1 MLKTGSETRRPNIR
15 KAALHLSSLAPLH
28 KALNMDTYGN
38 FFISIL
44 LKFFFLLTPF
54 FVLSTFL
61 AMTQHSSALQR
72 RKIALQVTMAV
83 LVTCFTLYFF
93 GNTLFSLFG
102 VTLDSFRI
110 GAGCLLF
117 LSAVHMVHGD
127 DTAPPS
133 ERREAI
139 AVVPLAIP
147 VTVGPGTTG
156 ALLVMGA
163 EMQQAWQVFVGCA
176 ALAAAVLCVG
186 AILVSASMIENLLG
200 KKGIA
205 ILSKLTGLFVSALA
219 AQIVFTGVRNFL
231 AVK

>member
-1 MLKTGSETRRPNIR
+1 
-15 KAALHLSSLAPLH
+15 
-28 KALNMDTYGN
+28 MDIYRH
-38 FFISIL
+38 FYFSIWI
-44 LKFFFLLTPF
+44 KFFFLLTPF

-61 AMTQHSSALQR
+61 AMTQHNSPAER
-72 RKIALQVTMAV
+72 RKVALRVTVAV

-127 DTAPPS
+127 DSAPTS

-139 AVVPLAIP
+139 SVVPLAIP

-163 EMQQAWQVFVGCA
+163 EIQQTWQIFVGCA
-176 ALAAAVLCVG
+176 ALATAVLCVG
-186 AILVSASMIENLLG
+186 VLLFCAAYIEHLMG
-200 KKGIA
+200 KKGIT

-219 AQIVFTGVRNFL
+219 AQIVFTGVKNFL
-231 AVK
+231 FVK

>member
-1 MLKTGSETRRPNIR
+1 M
-15 KAALHLSSLAPLH
+15 
-28 KALNMDTYGN
+28 NMYGN
-38 FFISIL
+38 FFFGIWI
-44 LKFFFLLTPF
+44 KFFFLLTPF

-61 AMTQHSSALQR
+61 AMTQSYSSAER
-72 RKIALQVTMAV
+72 RRLALRVTLSV

-127 DTAPPS
+127 GSAPTS
-133 ERREAI
+133 ERQEAI
-139 AVVPLAIP
+139 SVVPLAIP

-163 EMQQAWQVFVGCA
+163 EIQQSWQIFVGCA
-176 ALAAAVLCVG
+176 ALATAVLCVG
-186 AILVSASMIENLLG
+186 ILLISAASIEHLIG
-200 KKGIA
+200 KKGIT

-219 AQIVFTGVRNFL
+219 AQIVFTGIKNFL
-231 AVK
+231 FVK